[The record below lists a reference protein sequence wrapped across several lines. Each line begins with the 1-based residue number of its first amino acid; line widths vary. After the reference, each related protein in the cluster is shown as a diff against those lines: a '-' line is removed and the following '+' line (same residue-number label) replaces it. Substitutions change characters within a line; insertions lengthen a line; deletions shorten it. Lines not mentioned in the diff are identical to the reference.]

1 MICPNCESENCNF
14 ISQTHTSSGSFADG
28 CCGFILF
35 GPIGILCGLCGKDT
49 TTKEFWVCNNCGCKF
64 QQGLEK
70 KTVQNTNQPI
80 SETFSHPPNVINAN
94 YHTKDMEFSNNA
106 GNTCPKCHK
115 KLNAVG
121 NCNFCGYKE

>member
-49 TTKEFWVCNNCGCKF
+49 TTKEFWICNDCGCKF
-64 QQGLEK
+64 QQGLER
-70 KTVQNTNQPI
+70 KTLEDTNQNI
-80 SETFSHPPNVINAN
+80 INESPENESDIDKN
-94 YHTKDMEFSNNA
+94 YHTEDMTFSENA
-106 GNTCPKCHK
+106 GKDCPKCGK
-115 KLNAVG
+115 KLNADG

>member
-49 TTKEFWVCNNCGCKF
+49 TTKEFWVCNDCGCKF

-70 KTVQNTNQPI
+70 KTAQNTNQSI
-80 SETFSHPPNVINAN
+80 NETSSQSSSAIDTN
-94 YHTKDMEFSNNA
+94 YHAKDMEFSKNA
-106 GNTCPKCHK
+106 GNTCPYCHQ